1 MAWDVLSWAAE
12 MALDI
17 SGVANLRGMFCPG
30 CQTNGIGCFVPG
42 WFVLY
47 SVSNCMNDSFRSVN

>member
-1 MAWDVLSWAAE
+1 

-30 CQTNGIGCFVPG
+30 CQKNGMGCFVPG
-42 WFVLY
+42 WFVLH
-47 SVSNCMNDSFRSVN
+47 SVSNCMNDSFRSVY